1 MKIDSQ
7 AMKYTL
13 MNKNIPVFDFI
24 SDEHTIYATSIG
36 SVMNE
41 KFAPLSIEIDD
52 GYVNRKDFNDW
63 LIHRRIPASR
73 EQLKDGLENLS
84 YAAKTNITTAFLA
97 EKSFYLS
104 LSDQYW
110 IKPKNSNMSWSDIN
124 FFTNSFS
131 DDIGKALFDD
141 ETLDNPN
148 LISPCNSS
156 DGVLK
161 KKWQII
167 NNERYLIKSG
177 TGTLSQ
183 EVFNE
188 QIANKVCELLG
199 IIDYTKYDAVF
210 INNKPA
216 SVCKCFI
223 DENTELITANDILK
237 HFLPNYRISQY
248 EHYVKCCE
256 RLGYDTVE
264 KLDEMIIVDYII
276 GNTDRHY
283 RNFGLIRDVNSL
295 EILRAAPIYDS
306 GTSLCHDI
314 PDNLI
319 DIEAD
324 IKSKPFAEYHSEQ
337 IKLVSKPEKFEI
349 SKLSSLSECCREILK
364 QFDYLSDDRVKTIT
378 SLLDTRVKKLDRA
391 LCKGYYNGIDKT
403 DTINQAS
410 HKRRSR

>member
-1 MKIDSQ
+1 
-7 AMKYTL
+7 MKYIL

-24 SDEHTIYATSIG
+24 SDENTIYATSMS

-41 KFAPLSIEIDD
+41 KFAPVSIEIDD
-52 GYVNRKDFNDW
+52 GCVNRKDFNDW
-63 LIHRRIPASR
+63 LNHRRIPASR
-73 EQLKDGLENLS
+73 EQLKNGLENLS
-84 YAAKTNITTAFLA
+84 YAAQTDITTSYLA

-110 IKPKNSNMSWSDIN
+110 IKPENSSIEWSDVN
-124 FFTNSFS
+124 FFTNPFS
-131 DDIGKALFDD
+131 DDVGKALFDD
-141 ETLDNPN
+141 EASENPN

-167 NNERYLIKSG
+167 DDERCLIKSG

-188 QIANKVCELLG
+188 QIANKVCEMLG
-199 IIDYTKYDAVF
+199 ITDYTNYSAVF

-237 HFLPNYRISQY
+237 HFLPNFRISPY

-256 RLGYDTVE
+256 RLGYDTTDMI
-264 KLDEMIIVDYII
+264 DEMIAVDYII

-295 EILRAAPIYDS
+295 EIIGAAPLYDS

-319 DIEAD
+319 DFNAD
-324 IKSKPFAEYHSEQ
+324 IKSKPFAEYHSQQ
-337 IKLVSKPEKFEI
+337 IKLIAKPERFEI
-349 SKLSSLSECCREILK
+349 SKLSSLTEYCKDILK
-364 QFDYLSDDRVKTIT
+364 QFNYLSDDRVSIIT
-378 SLLDTRVKKLDRA
+378 SLLDIRIKMFDKA
-391 LCKGYYNGIDKT
+391 LCKRYYNCIDKRN
-403 DTINQAS
+403 TIHQTLRKGR
-410 HKRRSR
+410 KR